1 MPVTEAISRTMPI
14 IEPKEKEIWRY
25 LGYRN
30 EEPGQDI
37 KDRIA
42 HCVEALQRECTP
54 KHVQREFSLEILPA
68 ETADAV
74 PEGEKTD
81 RTTPVI
87 HLHDLAI
94 TSGSLAKNLQG
105 CEKAL
110 IFAATLGHA
119 PDRLIRRASVTHM
132 SDAVIYQA
140 VAAEMIEA
148 YCDSLND
155 EWKASYGLRGW
166 CLHPRFSPG
175 YGDLSLSLQR
185 DIIRLLDT
193 PRRIGLTLTKS
204 LIMLPSKSVT
214 AIIGLEQRDPDR
226 GSSEPNAHCA
236 SSRSGCASCALID
249 CLYRR

>member
-1 MPVTEAISRTMPI
+1 MPI
-14 IEPKEKEIWRY
+14 IEPREKEIWRY
-25 LGYRN
+25 LGYRS

-37 KDRIA
+37 RDRIT
-42 HCVEALQRECTP
+42 HCVETLQRECTP
-54 KHVQREFSLEILPA
+54 KHIAREFSLEILPA
-68 ETADAV
+68 DAALAG
-74 PEGEKTD
+74 PEGGKSREAL
-81 RTTPVI
+81 PVI
-87 HLHDLAI
+87 RLHDLAI
-94 TSGSLAKNLQG
+94 ASSSLAKNLQG

-110 IFAATLGHA
+110 LFAATLGHA

-155 EWKASYGLRGW
+155 GWNTSYTQRGW
-166 CLHPRFSPG
+166 ILHPRFSPG

-193 PRRIGLTLTKS
+193 PRQIGLTLTES

-214 AIIGLEQRDPDR
+214 AIIGLERTDDPDHPA
-226 GSSEPNAHCA
+226 SAPQTNCA
-236 SSRSGCASCALID
+236 AGRSGCASCTLTD

>member
-1 MPVTEAISRTMPI
+1 MPI
-14 IEPKEKEIWRY
+14 IEPREKEIWRY

-37 KDRIA
+37 RDRIT
-42 HCVEALQRECTP
+42 HCVETLQRECTP
-54 KHVQREFSLEILPA
+54 KHIAREFSLEILPA
-68 ETADAV
+68 DAAHAG
-74 PEGEKTD
+74 PEGGKSRET
-81 RTTPVI
+81 
-87 HLHDLAI
+87 
-94 TSGSLAKNLQG
+94 LQG

-110 IFAATLGHA
+110 LFAATLGHA

-140 VAAEMIEA
+140 AAAEMIEA

-155 EWKASYGLRGW
+155 GWNASYTQQGW
-166 CLHPRFSPG
+166 ILHPRFSPG

-193 PRRIGLTLTKS
+193 PRQIGLTLTES

-214 AIIGLEQRDPDR
+214 AIIGLERTDPDHPA
-226 GSSEPNAHCA
+226 SAPQTNCA
-236 SSRSGCASCALID
+236 AARSGCASCTLTD